1 VRIIEKTLTYIET
14 HRKIP
19 CKRYSTRTE
28 GKAHIFTA
36 GTMARV
42 RQNFIKL
49 LELILTMMNDW

>member
-1 VRIIEKTLTYIET
+1 MEKRLTYIET